1 MSIAM
6 NNRVTSVSPLLV
18 PLDVRAESRQQR
30 DAVRQALPSN
40 LNETFTLAR

>member
-18 PLDVRAESRQQR
+18 PLDVRAEFLPQR
-30 DAVRQALPSN
+30 GA
-40 LNETFTLAR
+40 AR